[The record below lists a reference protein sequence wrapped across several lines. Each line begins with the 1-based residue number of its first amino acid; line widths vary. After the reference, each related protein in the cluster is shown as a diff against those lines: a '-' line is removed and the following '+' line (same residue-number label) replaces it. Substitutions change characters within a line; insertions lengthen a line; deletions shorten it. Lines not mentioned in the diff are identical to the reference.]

1 MPKVTLTKN
10 CILAIESILSRGE
23 NAEVGAINGRPKVL
37 SIRKKVEY
45 LDKKEEKMLETFDS
59 K

>member
-1 MPKVTLTKN
+1 MAKITLNKN

-23 NAEVGAINGRPKVL
+23 NAEVRAVNRKPKVL
-37 SIRKKVEY
+37 SVHKKVEY
-45 LDKKEEKMLETFDS
+45 LDKKTEKSLETFDN